1 MAFQTVF
8 KRVEK
13 KYLLDGHQYEELRK
27 RLEGYMTV
35 DQYGETTIC
44 NIYYDTPEHLIVR
57 RSIDKPVYK
66 EKLRVRSYGTP
77 EAGGT
82 VFVEIKKKF
91 KGVVYKRRASMKLEQ
106 TDDFNRGAPIG
117 AKDKQIENEL
127 RYFMKFYKG
136 IAPAMYLSYDRIAMF
151 GNEDK
156 ELRVTFDRNLTFR
169 ETDLKLESGSY
180 GRKALPPDVRIM
192 EIKITNAMPLW
203 LSHFLDELK
212 IYPASYSKYGSCY
225 EIVEREKLEGK
236 NENDKNNEKK
246 EKVTCCA

>member
-13 KYLLDGHQYEELRK
+13 KYLLDEHQYNELRK

-35 DQYGETTIC
+35 DEYGETTIC

-57 RSIDKPVYK
+57 RSMEKPVYK

-77 EAGGT
+77 RAGGT

-91 KGVVYKRRASMKLEQ
+91 RSVVYKRRTSMKLEQ
-106 TDDFNRGAPIG
+106 TDDFNSGRPIG

-127 RYFMKFYKG
+127 RYFLKFYKG

-151 GNEDK
+151 GNEDS

-169 ETDLKLESGSY
+169 EDDLRLESGSY
-180 GRKALPPDVRIM
+180 GRKALPEGVRIM

-203 LSHFLDELK
+203 LSHILDELK
-212 IYPASYSKYGSCY
+212 IFPASYSKYGSCY
-225 EIVEREKLEGK
+225 EIVERERRENSDKKQK
-236 NENDKNNEKK
+236 NIEKK
-246 EKVTCCA
+246 EKVTHCA

>member
-13 KYLLDGHQYEELRK
+13 KYLLNEHQYTELRK
-27 RLEGYMTV
+27 KLEGYMTV

-57 RSIDKPVYK
+57 RSMEKPVYK

-77 EAGGT
+77 KQGGT
-82 VFVEIKKKF
+82 LFVEIKKKF

-106 TDDFNRGAPIG
+106 FNDFNKGLSIN

-127 RYFMKFYKG
+127 LYFMKFYKG

-156 ELRVTFDRNLTFR
+156 ELRLTFDRNITFR
-169 ETDLKLESGSY
+169 ENDLHLESGSY
-180 GRKALPPDVRIM
+180 GRKVLPEGTRIM

-203 LSHFLDELK
+203 LSKMLDELK
-212 IYPASYSKYGSCY
+212 IFPASFSKYGSCY
-225 EIVEREKLEGK
+225 ALVEKERRQQSKPMK
-236 NENDKNNEKK
+236 NIEKK
-246 EKVTCCA
+246 EKVTHCA